1 MKSLLTHG
9 REVVSKHEEDIH
21 PERDF
26 KIRERNKSRRSKK
39 ERVTIGGIEQH

>member
-9 REVVSKHEEDIH
+9 REVVTKHETEML

-26 KIRERNKSRRSKK
+26 KVREMSKPRRSKK
-39 ERVTIGGIEQH
+39 ERATIIGTE

>member
-9 REVVSKHEEDIH
+9 REVVVKHEEDML

-26 KIRERNKSRRSKK
+26 KVRERSKSRRIKK